1 MDLKDTVNGMLSKD
15 YKERFKAEYYQTQ
28 IRLSKLKALLQ
39 KNDKDLG
46 FKLSSPKDL
55 YKMQINGMKI
65 YLKALECRAKDE
77 GIELEIDKTVYD
89 Y

>member
-28 IRLSKLKALLQ
+28 IRLSKLKTLLQ

-46 FKLSSPKDL
+46 FKL
-55 YKMQINGMKI
+55 MQINGMKI

-77 GIELEIDKTVYD
+77 GIELEVDKTVYD